1 MMRICVLFISF
12 AEQYEAYNF
21 TFFNFLKFLLLS
33 QYFITVLGQGS
44 ILLPWLGEALIT
56 FTLLS
61 LLDFQR
67 LHFQRLQLPRHF
79 PTRGFRACALG
90 DRLEGGKNWR
100 LEMLCSAHACRVRL
114 LMMTSGPS
122 RIPDWKLVACLC
134 NAFR

>member
-1 MMRICVLFISF
+1 MRICVLFISF

-21 TFFNFLKFLLLS
+21 TFFNVLKFLLLS

-90 DRLEGGKNWR
+90 DRLEGGG
-100 LEMLCSAHACRVRL
+100 LEARNALHCACVPCASAHDKRTVPR
-114 LMMTSGPS
+114 P
-122 RIPDWKLVACLC
+122 
-134 NAFR
+134 

>member
-1 MMRICVLFISF
+1 MRIIYLHF

-90 DRLEGGKNWR
+90 DWLEGEKHGR
-100 LEMLCSAHACRVRL
+100 VEMLCSAHACRVHL

-122 RIPDWKLVACLC
+122 RAPDWQLVTCLR